1 LKVYIFD
8 LLPLHTASSNT
19 IRILESKG

>member
-1 LKVYIFD
+1 LKVCIFD

-19 IRILESKG
+19 IRIPESKG

>member
-1 LKVYIFD
+1 LRVYVFD